1 MKQKNPNFIGCINHK
16 SVSARAMCV
25 RCGAALCGECVTRDD
40 SGLVVCAVCPDEKA
54 AAFKPAAADPI
65 RGAEKPGFKAARKF
79 KDETPDDS
87 EGVFIPW
94 EDTRIRKGLV
104 SFGLTIY
111 FSLRS
116 PTRYLKGINYERRD
130 IATPLIFALIAGCL
144 GQLAMWSQLI
154 ADPELLKK
162 AMMATPQGQVQA
174 QNIDPQAFLLQLLPI
189 IPIAVS
195 AFLFVKAWI
204 GHSMIRLLGGDSRPF
219 SATFRVFAYTEAMA
233 LLMWVPHI
241 GTSAYRFMTIFM
253 LLTGIRAAHRVS
265 LTTSMLALMPIILM
279 PVLFSM
285 PTGA

>member
-1 MKQKNPNFIGCINHK
+1 MNDKNPSFIGCINHN
-16 SVSARAMCV
+16 SVSARAVCV
-25 RCGAALCGECVTRDD
+25 RCGSPLCGECVSRDD
-40 SGLVVCAVCPDEKA
+40 AGLVVCVVCPQERPATPD
-54 AAFKPAAADPI
+54 AAF
-65 RGAEKPGFKAARKF
+65 RGQQPTQRPGFKAA
-79 KDETPDDS
+79 KDEKPQVQDDG
-87 EGVFIPW
+87 EGSFIPW
-94 EDTRIRKGLV
+94 EDTRIRKGLL
-104 SFGLTIY
+104 SFGLTVY

-116 PTRYLKGINYERRD
+116 PNRYLKGINYERKD

-154 ADPELLKK
+154 ADPELLRQ
-162 AMMATPQGQVQA
+162 AMMATPQGQAQA
-174 QNIDPQAFLLQLLPI
+174 QNIDPQGFLLQLLPI

-219 SATFRVFAYTEAMA
+219 AATFRVFAYTEAMA
-233 LLMWVPHI
+233 ILMWIPHI
-241 GTSAYRFMTIFM
+241 GTSVYRFMTIFM

-279 PVLFSM
+279 PVLFSL